1 MIQSAISQSIN
12 RIDTASMY
20 GFGRA
25 ESLVGKTISHN
36 RPQIILSTKF
46 GLALE
51 QQELYASTV
60 ERHAVILHWNVA
72 PSSIGFIKACAEGRR
87 RNFYNVR
94 LAVWFGSVQHC
105 TCTRLKQNDVGQAF
119 WNRTIEDIDTI
130 SAAPLSCALITTVP
144 LSLMELEDRSSHYG
158 QWKIILHLGIAK
170 WARVLLSTY
179 HVGVSFK
186 AQTFHQKGLLAAK
199 ILFPVSSTERRLFN
213 IIAAEPAQSLLT
225 YNRPSRPSCWGR
237 LQSKTYY
244 S

>member
-144 LSLMELEDRSSHYG
+144 LCSDGVGRSFITLWTVEDHPAFGDCQMGSSSL
-158 QWKIILHLGIAK
+158 
-170 WARVLLSTY
+170 V
-179 HVGVSFK
+179 
-186 AQTFHQKGLLAAK
+186 
-199 ILFPVSSTERRLFN
+199 N
-213 IIAAEPAQSLLT
+213 IPCGGFI
-225 YNRPSRPSCWGR
+225 
-237 LQSKTYY
+237 
-244 S
+244 